1 MFNSFSKI
9 ITISQ
14 TVLSICITMF
24 SGSFKPAD
32 SFIIVLFNSFS
43 KKIKISKQVLSFY
56 LTFFSCS
63 PIPAE
68 GFIVILFSSYTFI
81 ITISNPLAEYR
92 DMEQFMSDIVQ
103 FSYSILLNNLSIS
116 MSKYLGLK
124 IFLDYKFTLQEA
136 TDLKTT
142 KFLVYPDTSLRWILP
157 QQYSLTYTFKYE
169 PAPTKMTH
177 KVMLQKSLRFKDI

>member
-1 MFNSFSKI
+1 MPIIRFLIILFNSFSKI

-14 TVLSICITMF
+14 TVLSICITLF
-24 SGSFKPAD
+24 SGSFKPA
-32 SFIIVLFNSFS
+32 
-43 KKIKISKQVLSFY
+43 
-56 LTFFSCS
+56 
-63 PIPAE
+63 E
-68 GFIVILFSSYTFI
+68 GFVIILFSSSSFI

-103 FSYSILLNNLSIS
+103 FSSSILLNNLSIS

-157 QQYSLTYTFKYE
+157 QQYSLTYTFKFE